1 MNSASQPHP
10 GPPPPL
16 GRAKVATR
24 CYQTTTTQLG
34 TRPDLPPLYGPS
46 SGSTCRLRVYCPAA
60 PGPATANGP
69 GQGPNPLLPIDND
82 STRHS
87 PKLAAPLRT
96 KFQGQ
101 LADSESGARLY
112 RHVRGVTT
120 DTCHERHNG
129 QQAKPTCA
137 ADLPTCRS
145 STDQVTARPP
155 HIGNHST
162 GSVTSPACR
171 SRRTRPPTAS
181 STDTED

>member
-1 MNSASQPHP
+1 MKLPKVRNCSDGRLERKSLANLSSALAQTCRSSTDPVQ
-10 GPPPPL
+10 
-16 GRAKVATR
+16 GRPA
-24 CYQTTTTQLG
+24 
-34 TRPDLPPLYGPS
+34 
-46 SGSTCRLRVYCPAA
+46 CRLRVYCPGA
-60 PGPATANGP
+60 PGPATANGL

-82 STRHS
+82 SARHS

-120 DTCHERHNG
+120 GTCHGRHNG

-171 SRRTRPPTAS
+171 SLRTRPPTAS
-181 STDTED
+181 STDPEE